1 MQKKP
6 ALGSITSKG
15 KGDQKYQQGF
25 FHGHWPCLNHILRN
39 LLNGTCLFVG
49 TLKPSTCLS
58 KDWNMGRD
66 GGRVGGW
73 HSRIA
78 TSSTVCWTNR
88 KNPFPFHDFC
98 FVKAK
103 KRIKQQRVMFS
114 SIWTISTIWGILMHN
129 QLVLANV
136 EFSSRDAGEKWTI
149 RITSMISGRAR
160 TSIEDWMGLLGEGL
174 VKRLAL
180 SVVYVEL
187 EI

>member
-1 MQKKP
+1 MPQSYTP
-6 ALGSITSKG
+6 ESLEW
-15 KGDQKYQQGF
+15 DLF
-25 FHGHWPCLNHILRN
+25 FCRDFETVH
-39 LLNGTCLFVG
+39 LFVKG
-49 TLKPSTCLS
+49 LKYGER
-58 KDWNMGRD
+58 WG
-66 GGRVGGW
+66 GGW

-78 TSSTVCWTNR
+78 TGSTVCWTNR

-174 VKRLAL
+174 VKHLAL

>member
-6 ALGSITSKG
+6 ALGSITSKVKETKSISKVFFMAIG
-15 KGDQKYQQGF
+15 HASIIYSGISWMGLVFLSGLWNRPLVCQKIKIWGE
-25 FHGHWPCLNHILRN
+25 I
-39 LLNGTCLFVG
+39 
-49 TLKPSTCLS
+49 
-58 KDWNMGRD
+58 GR
-66 GGRVGGW
+66 GGW

-78 TSSTVCWTNR
+78 TGSTVCWTNR